1 MTALLEVRNLTKDF
15 PIGADFLGRPLAH
28 LRAVDDVSFALAPGE
43 TLGFVGESG
52 CGKTTVGRLIL
63 RLLAPN
69 GGSIHFDGQDITNLT
84 EPEMAERLARRKL
97 KNILDTGARTV
108 VTANAGCLLQIAREA
123 RAQGE
128 SLQIVHPMDLLD
140 RAYRGVSS

>member
-15 PIGADFLGRPLAH
+15 PIGADFLGRPRAQ
-28 LRAVDDVSFALAPGE
+28 LRAVDDVSFAVAPGE

-63 RLLAPN
+63 RLLAPT

-84 EPEMAERLARRKL
+84 EPEMRPRRRD
-97 KNILDTGARTV
+97 IQV
-108 VTANAGCLLQIAREA
+108 VFQD
-123 RAQGE
+123 
-128 SLQIVHPMDLLD
+128 P
-140 RAYRGVSS
+140 